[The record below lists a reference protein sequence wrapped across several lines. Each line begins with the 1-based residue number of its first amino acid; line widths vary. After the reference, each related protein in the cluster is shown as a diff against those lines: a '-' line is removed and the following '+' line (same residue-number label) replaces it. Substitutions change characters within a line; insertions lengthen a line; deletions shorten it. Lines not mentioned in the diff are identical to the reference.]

1 MRKVYDS
8 VNSGDGV
15 AAARGKQ
22 ARMDIMVRWSGSC
35 CAGCCGGGVMRLLPQ
50 DKYTPEAVASE
61 MEKRVQV
68 PGPDLLF
75 PTVR

>member
-22 ARMDIMVRWSGSC
+22 ARIDIMVRLSCEC
-35 CAGCCGGGVMRLLPQ
+35 CARCCCCVMRLPPQ
-50 DKYTPEAVASE
+50 DKYTPEAVASD

-68 PGPDLLF
+68 RVPQILRPL
-75 PTVR
+75 R